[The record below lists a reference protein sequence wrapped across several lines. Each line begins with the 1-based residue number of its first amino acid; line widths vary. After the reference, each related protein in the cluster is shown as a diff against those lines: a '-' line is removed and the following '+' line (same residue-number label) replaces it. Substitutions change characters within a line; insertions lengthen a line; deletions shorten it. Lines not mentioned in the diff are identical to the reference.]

1 MVRKASLAVLAIVVA
16 LGLYVGISNV
26 AGYDYVACTSMVWGG
41 FRPIAKTREHRFL
54 GKVQEDTARCRGDDK
69 AVAFRSTPW
78 VDWANYWAA
87 ADDDSKSGEWL
98 AFTGFLRHF
107 LKDGFGIDGAL
118 MDLEYERIELI
129 KFNLFDNYT
138 FKDYVTGRDG
148 VDGQT
153 VKTWPEMRLPKDHP
167 EYADLGVDDD
177 GTQTCEGPLI
187 RHRTLTG
194 ICNDMKNPAMGST
207 GQVFAR
213 NVQFEETFPRL
224 GYDELTK
231 NRHGDR
237 IDLLKPDPQ
246 VISRKLFTRVQDNLE
261 KCNEGM
267 GLKGNFTDANCDYKK
282 APFFNVLAAFWIQ
295 FMNHDWFSHLSEG
308 RNDTDKEPM
317 KVGCP
322 TADLGC
328 RPGDRMDPA
337 LFADETEPE
346 TFEHNGK
353 TYLSRAHK
361 TTRNYV
367 TAWWDASQIYGYDER
382 SRRRVRRDPGDPAKL
397 LMVPVDGRTNGG
409 DRFGYLPTF
418 ESCQGDP
425 ADCYINPEWV
435 GQEATAFPDNWT
447 IGLSFFHNLF
457 VREHNAFVDAFR
469 SQAGRR
475 RQTTI
480 PGSAIRTT
488 STRSSDIRK

>member
-1 MVRKASLAVLAIVVA
+1 M
-16 LGLYVGISNV
+16 
-26 AGYDYVACTSMVWGG
+26 
-41 FRPIAKTREHRFL
+41 
-54 GKVQEDTARCRGDDK
+54 
-69 AVAFRSTPW
+69 
-78 VDWANYWAA
+78 
-87 ADDDSKSGEWL
+87 
-98 AFTGFLRHF
+98 
-107 LKDGFGIDGAL
+107 
-118 MDLEYERIELI
+118 
-129 KFNLFDNYT
+129 
-138 FKDYVTGRDG
+138 
-148 VDGQT
+148 
-153 VKTWPEMRLPKDHP
+153 
-167 EYADLGVDDD
+167 
-177 GTQTCEGPLI
+177 
-187 RHRTLTG
+187 
-194 ICNDMKNPAMGST
+194 
-207 GQVFAR
+207 
-213 NVQFEETFPRL
+213 
-224 GYDELTK
+224 
-231 NRHGDR
+231 
-237 IDLLKPDPQ
+237 
-246 VISRKLFTRVQDNLE
+246 ISRKLFTRVQDNLE

-488 STRSSDIRK
+488 PTRSSDIRK